1 MDTFG
6 SRISYLIEYLHTTQ
20 ANLAKAIKVSQAYI
34 SQICADKR
42 APSERTI
49 SDICEKYQVSR
60 DWLLN
65 GKGDPFPK
73 MTRAQE
79 ISAYADAMMAD
90 APDSAR
96 SIIIAYIMSL
106 DAEDW
111 EAIVKIIKKHGFP
124 GQAPIQEQEE
134 PAP

>member
-1 MDTFG
+1 MNERIKQLRKHLGLNQTEFG
-6 SRISYLIEYLHTTQ
+6 ARIGVKQTSIAGYETGARVPIDAVITSICREFG
-20 ANLAKAIKVSQAYI
+20 VS
-34 SQICADKR
+34 
-42 APSERTI
+42 ELWLRTG
-49 SDICEKYQVSR
+49 E
-60 DWLLN
+60 
-65 GKGDPFPK
+65 GDPFPK

>member
-1 MDTFG
+1 MNERIKQLRKHLGLNQTEFG
-6 SRISYLIEYLHTTQ
+6 ARIGVKQTSIAGYETGARVPIDAVIT
-20 ANLAKAIKVSQAYI
+20 S
-34 SQICADKR
+34 ICR
-42 APSERTI
+42 EFGVSER
-49 SDICEKYQVSR
+49 
-60 DWLLN
+60 WLRT
-65 GKGDPFPK
+65 GEGDPFPK